1 MRFQLRLASIAVAFA
16 SAPVLAT
23 EPVPPDNVTCI
34 NTAMTPEDREIAL
47 VMFAESTMHAPV
59 DDAAPADAM
68 PEKGEDH
75 APPYASGQ
83 SEASRMYA
91 FLSIIGEAIGKT
103 LKLEAMEIATLD
115 GFYDANKKK
124 FTHRNQLTVSEKI
137 ALKSHLQAAS
147 WAVEDQAL
155 VDMATDYAETLMMK
169 EMLRRAFDT
178 GDFSKLESL

>member
-1 MRFQLRLASIAVAFA
+1 
-16 SAPVLAT
+16 
-23 EPVPPDNVTCI
+23 
-34 NTAMTPEDREIAL
+34 
-47 VMFAESTMHAPV
+47 
-59 DDAAPADAM
+59 
-68 PEKGEDH
+68 
-75 APPYASGQ
+75 
-83 SEASRMYA
+83 MYA

-178 GDFSKLESL
+178 GDFSKLEFL